1 MSQFSLFLAANLV
14 PAPKSLG
21 IVVLGANR
29 RAAQRLNAS
38 FVYVVSSE
46 DQALALSSLTEFGC
60 SMSSAVRPISP
71 AHARTSA
78 PMPHVGPGRIWAVG
92 P

>member
-1 MSQFSLFLAANLV
+1 MTQFSLFLAANLV
-14 PAPKSLG
+14 PAPKALS

-29 RAAQRLNAS
+29 QTAQRLNAS

-46 DQALALSSLTEFGC
+46 DQALALSSLNEFGC
-60 SMSSAVRPISP
+60 SMSSAVRPASP
-71 AHARTSA
+71 ANDRTCA
-78 PMPHVGPGRIWAVG
+78 PMPHVGPGRTRAKG